1 MELMERFSPLMS
13 EALHCSGSAE
23 GLALPLEEIQR
34 RLVETAE
41 QERSAVPLSA
51 NDTLP
56 DFSDVRRRELEMCR
70 LAVYAWAD
78 EVMLHSPRPDAMSWM
93 PLSLQCRYFHT
104 TEGGQLFFT
113 RLTGLLDDM
122 GIAADEE
129 DGEGGTDDIAVRLQS
144 GSLRSGSGRAACL
157 CPVPA
162 LRLSGTPVRPS
173 GNALPGTQGMLG
185 SHFHEGSPS
194 KSPGPGSRRTPG
206 PASCSGTGRLCARS
220 SRRCGRV
227 RPVLRR
233 HSFQHSRQGLLI
245 PMVTRPKRDE
255 QRLFDAFS
263 G

>member
-129 DGEGGTDDIAVRLQS
+129 DGEGGTDDIAVRLEAAC
-144 GSLRSGSGRAACL
+144 RAAPSAPGADVLRVFALCL
-157 CPVPA
+157 LYGFQGRLYGRPETLSRVRKACWDLISMKDRPLKAPAPA
-162 LRLSGTPVRPS
+162 LAERRDLRHVLEPAAYVLVPLVVVAAFGLYCADILSNIPVK
-173 GNALPGTQGMLG
+173 G
-185 SHFHEGSPS
+185 F
-194 KSPGPGSRRTPG
+194 
-206 PASCSGTGRLCARS
+206 
-220 SRRCGRV
+220 
-227 RPVLRR
+227 
-233 HSFQHSRQGLLI
+233 
-245 PMVTRPKRDE
+245 
-255 QRLFDAFS
+255 
-263 G
+263 